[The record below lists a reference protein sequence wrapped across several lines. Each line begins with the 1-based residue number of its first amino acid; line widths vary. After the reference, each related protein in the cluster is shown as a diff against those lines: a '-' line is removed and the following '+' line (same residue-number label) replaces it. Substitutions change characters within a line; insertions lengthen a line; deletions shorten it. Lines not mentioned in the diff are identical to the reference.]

1 MFAPGSQSV
10 GPGPATGAAALN
22 LLEMAI
28 LGLIPD
34 VLYQKLGGEASKLY
48 GSQPSRGR
56 WWAQMVESP
65 WCPATPPPTP
75 TSEHGRCL
83 RTLPP
88 SRTAHSS
95 QALTFALLHLR
106 LGSPSCLFLQI
117 KSPRDHHT
125 SILLLLVQLSLVE
138 GEVWECKI

>member
-10 GPGPATGAAALN
+10 GPGPATAAAALN

-65 WCPATPPPTP
+65 WCPATPPP
-75 TSEHGRCL
+75 
-83 RTLPP
+83 PP
-88 SRTAHSS
+88 STV
-95 QALTFALLHLR
+95 
-106 LGSPSCLFLQI
+106 G
-117 KSPRDHHT
+117 
-125 SILLLLVQLSLVE
+125 V
-138 GEVWECKI
+138 